1 MKRLLIEELEV
12 QEALEDKKKKK
23 KTSDFINL
31 CGCDCCN
38 NPLELNWG
46 KFSIWMGWFNGMG
59 IVMDQS
65 VKLKE
70 VWRASLQGKNNI
82 DD

>member
-1 MKRLLIEELEV
+1 
-12 QEALEDKKKKK
+12 
-23 KTSDFINL
+23 
-31 CGCDCCN
+31 
-38 NPLELNWG
+38 
-46 KFSIWMGWFNGMG
+46 MGWFNGMG

-65 VKLKE
+65 AKLKE